1 MPSKAPDD
9 PGTIRASAQR
19 VAAPPTQTR
28 TKRLPPAYALAWL
41 HLLPNSEFPIRS
53 RDDMAVKISALLF
66 RPRRRRMGPFTRSRR
81 ERSRNRAGNAPRAD
95 VDRRRREQWAS
106 GFRTATRT

>member
-1 MPSKAPDD
+1 MPSKTPDE
-9 PGTIRASAQR
+9 PGAIRASTQR

-53 RDDMAVKISALLF
+53 RDDMAVKISALLIG
-66 RPRRRRMGPFTRSRR
+66 RGSPAEGAGHALPAGAQPPSRRRRG
-81 ERSRNRAGNAPRAD
+81 A
-95 VDRRRREQWAS
+95 RRR
-106 GFRTATRT
+106 

>member
-1 MPSKAPDD
+1 MPSKAPGE
-9 PGTIRASAQR
+9 PGAIRAAAQR
-19 VAAPPTQTR
+19 VAAPPTQTK

-66 RPRRRRMGPFTRSRR
+66 GRVSPAKAAGHPLPAGAQPQSRR
-81 ERSRNRAGNAPRAD
+81 KRGAR
-95 VDRRRREQWAS
+95 
-106 GFRTATRT
+106 

>member
-1 MPSKAPDD
+1 MPSKIPDE
-9 PGTIRASAQR
+9 PGAIRASAQR
-19 VAAPPTQTR
+19 VAAPPTQTK

-66 RPRRRRMGPFTRSRR
+66 GRASPVEGAGHALPPGAQPQSPRKRGAR
-81 ERSRNRAGNAPRAD
+81 
-95 VDRRRREQWAS
+95 
-106 GFRTATRT
+106 

>member
-19 VAAPPTQTR
+19 VAAPPTETR

-66 RPRRRRMGPFTRSRR
+66 RRASPAEGAGHALPAGEQPPSRR
-81 ERSRNRAGNAPRAD
+81 KRGAR
-95 VDRRRREQWAS
+95 
-106 GFRTATRT
+106 

>member
-1 MPSKAPDD
+1 MPSKTPDE
-9 PGTIRASAQR
+9 PGAIRASVQR
-19 VAAPPTQTR
+19 VAAPPTQTK

-66 RPRRRRMGPFTRSRR
+66 GRAPPAEGAGHALPAGAQPQSRR
-81 ERSRNRAGNAPRAD
+81 KRGAR
-95 VDRRRREQWAS
+95 
-106 GFRTATRT
+106 